1 MALQAA
7 VFRLSPSAVVDTT
20 GGTGMTAQLTLQMA
34 NFTPAAL
41 DETNVKHM
49 DTTVVRGEMIVTILY
64 QA

>member
-7 VFRLSPSAVVDTT
+7 VFRFSPSAVVDTT
-20 GGTGMTAQLTLQMA
+20 GGSGMTAQLSIQMA
-34 NFTPAAL
+34 NYTPAL

-49 DTTVVRGEMIVTILY
+49 ETSIVRGEMIVTILY

>member
-7 VFRLSPSAVVDTT
+7 VFRFSPSAVVDTT
-20 GGTGMTAQLTLQMA
+20 GGSGMTAQLSIQMA
-34 NFTPAAL
+34 NHTPAL

-49 DTTVVRGEMIVTILY
+49 ETSIVRGEMIVTILY